1 MRHSKGRTTYSEL
14 YNMDVRFFHVL
25 YSDLRKMLSTEE
37 GRENVAADEIEEQV
51 EEEVGIDG

>member
-25 YSDLRKMLSTEE
+25 YSDLRKMLLTEE
-37 GRENVAADEIEEQV
+37 GQQNVAADELEEQV

>member
-14 YNMDVRFFHVL
+14 YNMDVRLFHVL

-37 GRENVAADEIEEQV
+37 GRENVAADELEEQV